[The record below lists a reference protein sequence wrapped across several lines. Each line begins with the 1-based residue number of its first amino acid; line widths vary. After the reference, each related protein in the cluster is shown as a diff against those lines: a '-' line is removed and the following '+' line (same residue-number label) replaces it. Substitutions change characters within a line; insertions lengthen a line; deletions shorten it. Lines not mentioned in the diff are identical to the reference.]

1 MRYLNPFTIYA
12 VVAAMSAHSQTS
24 PKIRARSSKSRARS
38 SKSRGG
44 SAQPHSLHGSLNKAI
59 MITDKAGRQKLE
71 KVKIAL
77 QKGYIS
83 AEK

>member
-1 MRYLNPFTIYA
+1 MFKNPFARYA
-12 VVAAMSAHSQTS
+12 AAVTMPAHSQTN
-24 PKIRARSSKSRARS
+24 PKGRARSP
-38 SKSRGG
+38 KSRGDF
-44 SAQPHSLHGSLNKAI
+44 AQAHSLHGSLNKAI

-77 QKGYIS
+77 QKGYIT

>member
-1 MRYLNPFTIYA
+1 MFKNPFALYA
-12 VVAAMSAHSQTS
+12 MAPMMISAQTQTN
-24 PKIRARSSKSRARS
+24 PKSRARS
-38 SKSRGG
+38 SKGKF
-44 SAQPHSLHGSLNKAI
+44 AKEHSLHGSLNKAI
-59 MITDKAGRQKLE
+59 MITDKSGRQKLE

>member
-1 MRYLNPFTIYA
+1 MFKNPFALYA
-12 VVAAMSAHSQTS
+12 AAAAMSAHSQTN
-24 PKIRARSSKSRARS
+24 PKIRS
-38 SKSRGG
+38 SKSRGV
-44 SAQPHSLHGSLNKAI
+44 SAQAHSLHGSLNKAI

-77 QKGYIS
+77 QKGYIT

>member
-1 MRYLNPFTIYA
+1 MFKNSFALYVA
-12 VVAAMSAHSQTS
+12 AAAAMSAHNQIN
-24 PKIRARSSKSRARS
+24 PKIRARSS
-38 SKSRGG
+38 RGVP
-44 SAQPHSLHGSLNKAI
+44 AQPHSMHGSPNKAI
-59 MITDKAGRQKLE
+59 MITDKTGRQKLE

>member
-1 MRYLNPFTIYA
+1 MFKNPFALYA
-12 VVAAMSAHSQTS
+12 VAAAMSAHSQTN
-24 PKIRARSSKSRARS
+24 PKSRARS
-38 SKSRGG
+38 SKSRGVF
-44 SAQPHSLHGSLNKAI
+44 AQPHSLHGSLNKAI

-77 QKGYIS
+77 QKGYIT

>member
-1 MRYLNPFTIYA
+1 MFKNPFA
-12 VVAAMSAHSQTS
+12 FVAPMMISAQTQTN
-24 PKIRARSSKSRARS
+24 PKSRARS
-38 SKSRGG
+38 SRGDF
-44 SAQPHSLHGSLNKAI
+44 AQAHSLHGSLNKAI

-77 QKGYIS
+77 QKGYIT

>member
-1 MRYLNPFTIYA
+1 MFKNPFA
-12 VVAAMSAHSQTS
+12 FVAPMMISAQTNT
-24 PKIRARSSKSRARS
+24 KSRARS
-38 SKSRGG
+38 SKSRGV
-44 SAQPHSLHGSLNKAI
+44 SAQAHSLHGSLNKAI

-77 QKGYIS
+77 QKGYIT

>member
-1 MRYLNPFTIYA
+1 MRYLNPFAFMAPMMI
-12 VVAAMSAHSQTS
+12 SAQTN
-24 PKIRARSSKSRARS
+24 PKIRARSS
-38 SKSRGG
+38 RGV
-44 SAQPHSLHGSLNKAI
+44 SAQAHSLHGSLNKAI

-77 QKGYIS
+77 QKGYLT

>member
-1 MRYLNPFTIYA
+1 MFKNPFALYA
-12 VVAAMSAHSQTS
+12 VAAAMSAHSQTN
-24 PKIRARSSKSRARS
+24 PKIRARSS
-38 SKSRGG
+38 RGV
-44 SAQPHSLHGSLNKAI
+44 SAQAHSLHGSLNKAI

-77 QKGYIS
+77 QKGYIT

>member
-1 MRYLNPFTIYA
+1 MFKNPFALYA
-12 VVAAMSAHSQTS
+12 VAAAMSAHSQTN
-24 PKIRARSSKSRARS
+24 PKSRARS
-38 SKSRGG
+38 SKSRGVF
-44 SAQPHSLHGSLNKAI
+44 AQPHSPRGSLNKAI

-77 QKGYIS
+77 QKGYIT

>member
-1 MRYLNPFTIYA
+1 MKLGILGAIGALMAGTMP
-12 VVAAMSAHSQTS
+12 HSQTN
-24 PKIRARSSKSRARS
+24 PKIRARSS
-38 SKSRGG
+38 RGV
-44 SAQPHSLHGSLNKAI
+44 SAHPHSLHGSLNKAI

-77 QKGYIS
+77 QKGYIT

>member
-1 MRYLNPFTIYA
+1 MLKNPFA
-12 VVAAMSAHSQTS
+12 FVAPMMISARTQT
-24 PKIRARSSKSRARS
+24 
-38 SKSRGG
+38 KSRGV
-44 SAQPHSLHGSLNKAI
+44 SADPHSLHGSLNKAI
-59 MITDKAGRQKLE
+59 MITDKTGRQKLE

>member
-1 MRYLNPFTIYA
+1 MFKNPFALYA
-12 VVAAMSAHSQTS
+12 AAAAMSAHSQTK
-24 PKIRARSSKSRARS
+24 PKIRARSS
-38 SKSRGG
+38 RGVF
-44 SAQPHSLHGSLNKAI
+44 AQPHSLHGSLNKAI
-59 MITDKAGRQKLE
+59 MITDKTGRQKLE